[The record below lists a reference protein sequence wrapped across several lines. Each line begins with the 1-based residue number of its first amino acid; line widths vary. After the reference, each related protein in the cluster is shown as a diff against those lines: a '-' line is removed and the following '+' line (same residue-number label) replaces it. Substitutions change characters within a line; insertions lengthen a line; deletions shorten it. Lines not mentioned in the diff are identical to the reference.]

1 MNLHTR
7 SLLLLAVAVAQTYG
21 AIYDRV
27 SQLPTYTY
35 DYIIIGGTLPTLRHE
50 PKGLTHVQSL
60 LGGNAGNVV
69 ANRLT
74 ENSNI
79 QVLVL
84 EAGGR

>member
-1 MNLHTR
+1 MNLYMR
-7 SLLLLAVAVAQTYG
+7 SLLILATAVVQTYG
-21 AIYDRV
+21 AIYGDV
-27 SQLPTYTY
+27 SQLPTHAY
-35 DYIIIGGTLPTLRHE
+35 DYIIIGGTSPYYDQNHRTYW
-50 PKGLTHVQSL
+50 SSS
-60 LGGNAGNVV
+60 LGGAAGNVV

>member
-1 MNLHTR
+1 MNILYMR
-7 SLLLLAVAVAQTYG
+7 SLLFLATAVVQTYG
-21 AIYDRV
+21 AIYEDV
-27 SQLPTYTY
+27 SQLPTYAY
-35 DYIIIGGTLPTLRHE
+35 DYIIIGGTSPYYDQNHRTYW
-50 PKGLTHVQSL
+50 SS
-60 LGGNAGNVV
+60 LGGAAGNVV